1 MSGLP
6 AAVLWDMDGTLVDT
20 EPWFTEAV
28 ADLVAAGGGAL
39 SAQDRSDLAGAD
51 LWATAAVAIRAGAR
65 AGADDVVDEVVAAV
79 RRRLRD
85 GVPWRPGARELLHA
99 VRAAGIPTALV
110 TMSFRSIA
118 EEVVRSAGPGAF
130 DVVVTGDEVVRGK
143 PDPEAYLR
151 AADLLGVDVRRC
163 VVVEDSPPGVAAGT
177 AAGAAVVAVPG
188 GADLPPDTGRTTWDG
203 LAGRGVGDL
212 AAVAAAHARRGT
224 AAAAT
229 GSR

>member
-1 MSGLP
+1 MSGPPATPRTAPPTDLP

-39 SAQDRSDLAGAD
+39 SARDRDDLVGAD

-65 AGADDVVDEVVAAV
+65 AGAAEVVEEVVAAV
-79 RRRLRD
+79 RHRLRG

-110 TMSFRSIA
+110 TMSFRGIA

-188 GADLPPDTGRTTWDG
+188 GAALPPDAGRTTWDG
-203 LAGRGVGDL
+203 LAGRR
-212 AAVAAAHARRGT
+212 RRG
-224 AAAAT
+224 
-229 GSR
+229 